1 MTARRTDCSPAPAE
15 RGDELVSAS
24 PEAFAA
30 IRAFFERQD
39 ERARAA
45 SAARARTLADLH
57 RRRNIEWDVVSS
69 ISMRRTVLDVLGA
82 MPGPRCGVRRAPRP
96 GVDAVV
102 FCSRREG
109 HGGRHLMGT
118 GRYVVAV
125 WSGGTR

>member
-1 MTARRTDCSPAPAE
+1 MS
-15 RGDELVSAS
+15 RGGGAAVPRGALVSAS
-24 PEAFAA
+24 PQAFAE
-30 IRAFFERQD
+30 IRAFFDRQD
-39 ERARAA
+39 ERARTA

-57 RRRNIEWDVVSS
+57 RRRNVEWDVVSRV
-69 ISMRRTVLDVLGA
+69 SMQRTVFDVLGS
-82 MPGPRCGVRRAPRP
+82 MPGPRCEVRRPPMP
-96 GVDAVV
+96 GVDAAV